1 MRRAR
6 WAPLVVLAALALAP
20 RASSADEPARVGPPA
35 RGYYANALATVAVG
49 QSLRFNNP
57 YRLSTPLGS
66 TARSVFSSPRRT
78 STSAARC
85 SWARR
90 PGCSTACRC
99 ASTTA
104 LSGVPQDV
112 FTPSYIA
119 LYRAGPAVMPYARA
133 GTPFVL
139 EPNPNMGGELA
150 AGVVYLFTGGLGLTA
165 ELGASAFYGAATRE
179 VSATF
184 IPLVFGQLGVAGNLE
199 VLP

>member
-20 RASSADEPARVGPPA
+20 RAHADEPARVGPPA

-66 TARSVFSSPRRT
+66 TARSVSL
-78 STSAARC
+78 AAPYLDVGGALLLGAPSGLQHGLSLRF
-85 SWARR
+85 
-90 PGCSTACRC
+90 
-99 ASTTA
+99 TTA

-133 GTPFVL
+133 GLPFVL